1 MTTIRDTASALPRSS
16 CANFILAK
24 ENKRPHRLR
33 LMLAYQTVRIPKNI
47 QSYFAMKKVSFS
59 LACSLLLASSALLTA
74 QKAELGFMGGISLY
88 NGDLAPKEYIDYLK
102 EVNPAFG
109 IFGRVNVNPYFS
121 VRAGITQAKVTGD
134 DINSFPSRGLNF
146 RSNIT
151 ELALTGEYSPFQLGG
166 QRAKVVTAPYL
177 YAGATVYRFNP
188 QTLYDNNWI
197 DLRPL
202 GTEGQGLPGY
212 EKPYSLTQIAVPI
225 GAGIKFTVRQ
235 TWSLGI
241 EFGARK
247 LFNDYLDDITS
258 AQVNYLDVLTGNG
271 TLAATLSN
279 PSIKEP
285 TDATYRRGGEFQDWY
300 YVGGVTLSFRLAET
314 RSRSGRGLG
323 CPEF

>member
-1 MTTIRDTASALPRSS
+1 MRLKLAVQTAD
-16 CANFILAK
+16 F
-24 ENKRPHRLR
+24 
-33 LMLAYQTVRIPKNI
+33 PKNN
-47 QSYFAMKKVSFS
+47 QSYFAMKKTFS
-59 LACSLLLASSALLTA
+59 SLCLLLFASSVVVTA
-74 QKAELGFMGGISLY
+74 QKTEIGFLGGVSLY
-88 NGDLAPKEYIDYLK
+88 NGDLAPRKNIDYLDQL
-102 EVNPAFG
+102 NPAFG
-109 IFGRVNVNPYFS
+109 IFGRVNINPYIS
-121 VRAGITQAKVTGD
+121 VRAGLTQAKVTGD
-134 DINSFPSRGLNF
+134 DINSYPDRGLNF

-151 ELALTGEYSPFQLGG
+151 ELAVTGEFSPFQLGG
-166 QRAKVVTAPYL
+166 QRAKVVTSPYL
-177 YAGATVYRFNP
+177 YGGVAVYRFNP

-212 EKPYSLTQIAVPI
+212 EAPYSLTQIAVPL
-225 GAGIKFTVRQ
+225 GAGIKFTFRQ
-235 TWSLGI
+235 AWTLGL

-247 LFNDYLDDITS
+247 LFNDYLDDVTA

-285 TDATYRRGGEFQDWY
+285 ADATYARGGKFQDWY
-300 YVGGVTLSFRLAET
+300 YVGGVTLSFRLSET